1 MRIKNLIKLM
11 VKQTY
16 VLPYYFIPSEK
27 MKKQIEQNDENKR
40 ITRSIKKE
48 EIQRRLQ
55 EQKIF
60 EEAMDKIDVDMTIT
74 VVSSRILEIIAF
86 GVIAINE

>member
-1 MRIKNLIKLM
+1 M
-11 VKQTY
+11 
-16 VLPYYFIPSEK
+16 PYYFIPSEK

>member
-1 MRIKNLIKLM
+1 
-11 VKQTY
+11 
-16 VLPYYFIPSEK
+16 
-27 MKKQIEQNDENKR
+27 MKKQIEQNDENDENKR

>member
-1 MRIKNLIKLM
+1 
-11 VKQTY
+11 
-16 VLPYYFIPSEK
+16 

-48 EIQRRLQ
+48 EIQRRLL